1 VSAKLQ
7 FLVVLCF
14 TGITAKGSIV
24 RLEEEKLTFM
34 LPPGWVAIPEQMVAQ
49 KNAELQRNLSKPY
62 PINFKYGY
70 QIDGGDWFSYPY
82 ILVKQE
88 ADTRIPESKLHE
100 LLTIDLS
107 PAKNKVRE
115 LAPKIFGNV
124 SLGRFA
130 YDPNTQKI
138 WSESTSTLAGGEE
151 VRGLRM
157 MVPTEKGITGF
168 YFYATAEQYAY
179 LKPVFRQTA
188 LSVAPDPEI
197 AYQPEAILTADKTNT
212 APWVFPIM
220 VLCWLVPGII
230 ASYRNHPKRIP
241 IWFLTIILG
250 GTGIGWVVAMILACW
265 RIPKPKQ
272 PTDLEPLTLD

>member
-1 VSAKLQ
+1 
-7 FLVVLCF
+7 
-14 TGITAKGSIV
+14 
-24 RLEEEKLTFM
+24 
-34 LPPGWVAIPEQMVAQ
+34 
-49 KNAELQRNLSKPY
+49 
-62 PINFKYGY
+62 
-70 QIDGGDWFSYPY
+70 
-82 ILVKQE
+82 
-88 ADTRIPESKLHE
+88 
-100 LLTIDLS
+100 
-107 PAKNKVRE
+107 
-115 LAPKIFGNV
+115 
-124 SLGRFA
+124 
-130 YDPNTQKI
+130 
-138 WSESTSTLAGGEE
+138 

-230 ASYRNHPKRIP
+230 ATNRNHPKRIP

-250 GTGIGWVVAMILACW
+250 GTGIGWVVAMIWACW